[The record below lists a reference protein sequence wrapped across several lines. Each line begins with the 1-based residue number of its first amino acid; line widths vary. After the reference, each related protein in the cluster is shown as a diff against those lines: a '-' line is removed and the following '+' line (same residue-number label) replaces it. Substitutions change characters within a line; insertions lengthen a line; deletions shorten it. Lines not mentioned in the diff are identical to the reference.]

1 VVDSRF
7 SAHRLQIR
15 RGDFQIVGSKS
26 ISVPR
31 LTFGMLD
38 ATYGPDSL
46 CLSETGGPVRCLDN
60 ECGRERWRY
69 MPPADH
75 HVLAV
80 SYQADRSFYCVQWD
94 YERGGPVELI
104 RLSHDDGACAGVCSL
119 NTFADACSFG
129 IGVIL
134 TSSGD
139 VVSLWEGS
147 FIRRFAF
154 PRCEYPDPEPD
165 PSPNPEAIQ
174 VPVAF
179 IKTLMLSDSTTHSL
193 CSGCITG
200 YTYLTTL
207 LSTYRQTARNRSY
220 IILAK

>member
-1 VVDSRF
+1 
-7 SAHRLQIR
+7 
-15 RGDFQIVGSKS
+15 
-26 ISVPR
+26 VPR